1 MEFRDFYN
9 ENILTIDNGNT
20 EQIEQFQNTL
30 CKNCSAGLMLADSI
44 RLTLIFN
51 TPIWYTFEDIQEISQ
66 RVTVCQLTVEMNN
79 LQKSRISMLLT
90 RIFNVRTFVT
100 RKSNSAVGVS
110 AQQPSSDESGD
121 CLDAISRS
129 GLGVRRQW
137 KFDKLNGRRK
147 LLLDVRKAKFR
158 ICSYNVLS
166 QTIMERTMHLYRN
179 CQAEN
184 LLWQNRWQRLSME
197 FDSIDADLFCLQE
210 VQDMHYGNYFMQ
222 FFADKGFGGLYKR
235 RTGTKPD
242 GCAIFWRLSRFSL
255 VSHDAVDYHVPNST
269 LDRDNVGL
277 IASLRLQDGDE
288 RQRLVVANT
297 HLLYNCA
304 RGDIKLGQLA
314 LLLAH
319 LQLIAGTGNG
329 DGDGDEPF
337 EPLLLC
343 GDLNSTPQS
352 PLISLLKQGKLRL
365 ERLHSGQVSGQ
376 GSPVVG
382 PLLRRPLLPAHLNI
396 YEPTC
401 TFQQHQQRQ
410 HYGNPA
416 VIGHRIPLKSSYK
429 FPAGEASRWISFLSS
444 CDSAMVDHIFYA
456 SPRLHCIRYCSLLSR
471 DQVISSVGFLPNAY
485 CGSDHLP
492 VISDFY
498 YFFK

>member
-1 MEFRDFYN
+1 LLD
-9 ENILTIDNGNT
+9 
-20 EQIEQFQNTL
+20 
-30 CKNCSAGLMLADSI
+30 
-44 RLTLIFN
+44 RL
-51 TPIWYTFEDIQEISQ
+51 
-66 RVTVCQLTVEMNN
+66 
-79 LQKSRISMLLT
+79 MLLT
-90 RIFNVRTFVT
+90 RVFNARTFVT
-100 RKSNSAVGVS
+100 CKSNSAVGVS
-110 AQQPSSDESGD
+110 AQQSSNDENGD

-137 KFDKLNGRRK
+137 KFDKLNGTRK
-147 LLLDVRKAKFR
+147 LLLDGRKAKFR

-166 QTIMERTMHLYRN
+166 QTIMEHTMHLYRN
-179 CQAEN
+179 CRAEN

-210 VQDMHYGNYFMQ
+210 VQDIHYGNYFMQ

-255 VSHDAVDYHVPNST
+255 VSHDAVNYHVPNST

-277 IASLRLQDGDE
+277 IASLRLQEGDE
-288 RQRLVVANT
+288 KQRLVVANT

-314 LLLAH
+314 MLLAH
-319 LQLIAGTGNG
+319 LQLIAGTGN
-329 DGDGDEPF
+329 GDGDEPF

-343 GDLNSTPQS
+343 GDLNSTPRS

-410 HYGNPA
+410 HYGSPA

-444 CDSAMVDHIFYA
+444 CGSAMVDHIFYA

>member
-1 MEFRDFYN
+1 
-9 ENILTIDNGNT
+9 
-20 EQIEQFQNTL
+20 
-30 CKNCSAGLMLADSI
+30 MLALNI
-44 RLTLIFN
+44 RLTLILN
-51 TPIWYTFEDIQEISQ
+51 TLIWCTFEDIEQISQ
-66 RVTVCQLTVEMNN
+66 RVTVHQLT
-79 LQKSRISMLLT
+79 QKSRISMLLT
-90 RIFNVRTFVT
+90 RIFNVRTFVI
-100 RKSNSAVGVS
+100 RKSNSAIGVS
-110 AQQPSSDESGD
+110 AQQPTSDESGD

-129 GLGVRRQW
+129 GLGVRRRW
-137 KFDKLNGRRK
+137 MFDKLNGRKK
-147 LLLDVRKAKFR
+147 LLLDSRKAKFR

-179 CQAEN
+179 CQPEN
-184 LLWQNRWQRLSME
+184 LVWSNRWQRLSME
-197 FDSIDADLFCLQE
+197 FESIDADLFCLQE

-222 FFADKGFGGLYKR
+222 YFAEKGFDGLYKR
-235 RTGTKPD
+235 CTGTKPD
-242 GCAIFWRLSRFSL
+242 GCAIFWRLSKFSL
-255 VSHDAVDYHVPNST
+255 VSHDAVDYHVPNSS

-288 RQRLVVANT
+288 KQRLVVANT

-319 LQLIAGTGNG
+319 LQLMAGN
-329 DGDGDEPF
+329 GDGDEPF

-376 GSPVVG
+376 GSPVIG
-382 PLLRRPLLPAHLNI
+382 PLLPRPLLPAHLNI

-401 TFQQHQQRQ
+401 TFQQHHQRQ
-410 HYGNPA
+410 HYGKPA
-416 VIGHRIPLKSSYK
+416 VIGHRIPFKSSYK

-456 SPRLHCIRYCSLLSR
+456 SSRLHCIRYSSLLSP